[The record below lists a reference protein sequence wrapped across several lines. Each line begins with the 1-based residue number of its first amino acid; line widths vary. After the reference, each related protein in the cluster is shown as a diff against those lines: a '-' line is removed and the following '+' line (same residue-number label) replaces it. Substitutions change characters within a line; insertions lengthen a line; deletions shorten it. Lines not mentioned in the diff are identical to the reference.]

1 MKQRTKR
8 KMVWTLAPIALLSGG
23 AALAQQ
29 APSATGAAPTEVQEQ
44 QMERIV
50 VTATKR
56 STLLQETPIAVTA
69 YSQVTLDNAGV
80 KDLTSLQVMV
90 PNLVVEQH
98 GDSGGVHVFMRGV
111 GSTNHT
117 EIGDPAVAFHVDGVY
132 SPRPQGATVLMYDLD
147 HVEVARGPQGTLS
160 GRNATAGSINLETA
174 KPRFDKFSGN
184 ASAVVGDYNRI
195 GMTTALN
202 IPLSDELALRIA
214 AISDRHDGYIAF
226 QPRSNV
232 VSGQRKYMA
241 GDQLGARITAAWRPS
256 ANFDLL
262 AAAEYYR
269 DNGTG
274 NVALM
279 QRPRAGQDI
288 YSAQIDTPG
297 ALDQSSVTYRT
308 RMNYRPNDALELSY
322 IGSVSQL
329 KRTNASDN
337 DAGVLPGFKQ
347 EHRTEWSK
355 FDNYTHELQL
365 KSADEAARLQWIVGG
380 FMIHEDNSIRFDIDI
395 SSSAVPAG
403 LGPIVVHP
411 TQPND
416 TAWAMSFIQPKRTLD
431 SKAVFG
437 QTSYALNKDFKLTGG
452 ARYTVEQKDDTGG
465 RNWVCPNFGSTIGTG
480 GHLIGAGGPVTA
492 ATCASSFAPGTW
504 PGGGDNS
511 ATSPEE
517 SSATYLGRLEYAFSK
532 DVNGY
537 ASVSTGFK
545 SGGFGDG
552 GRFYKPEYITN
563 YELGLKSEWFN
574 RALTFNVSAFMMKYK
589 DMQVSSVERL
599 PNGQQQVVTG
609 NAARSSINGVE
620 TEFNWRISKQDRLM
634 GNANWLDAT
643 YGDFE
648 TCDSVYQNCATQSIN
663 LKGNK
668 LRHAPTFSLTAAY
681 EHDFALANGKLTPRL
696 SMHYQT
702 KSFVSEFNTTPGA
715 ATLAGSFAD
724 AREQKAYGTLDAALR
739 YETNNKKWLAEVFV
753 MNATDEAV
761 KTDANWVAAG
771 TPGQTWVGFYNAP
784 RTMGVRIATKF

>member
-1 MKQRTKR
+1 MKHSTKR
-8 KMVWTLAPIALLSGG
+8 KMVWTLAPFAILSAGG
-23 AALAQQ
+23 AFAQQ
-29 APSATGAAPTEVQEQ
+29 SAPVQGESDQ
-44 QMERIV
+44 VERIV

-56 STLLQETPIAVTA
+56 ATLLQDTPLAVTA
-69 YSQVTLDNAGV
+69 FSQATLDNAGV
-80 KDLTSLQVMV
+80 VDLTSLQVMV

-160 GRNATAGSINLETA
+160 GRNATAGSVNLETA
-174 KPRFDKFSGN
+174 KPRFDKFGGN
-184 ASAVVGDYNRI
+184 AQFIAGQYNRI
-195 GMTTALN
+195 GMSTAVN
-202 IPLSDELALRIA
+202 VPLSDTLAVRVA
-214 AISDRHDGYIAF
+214 AISEKHDGYVDF

-241 GDQLGARITAAWRPS
+241 GDQLGVRAS
-256 ANFDLL
+256 AKWHPTDRFDALG
-262 AAAEYYR
+262 AIEYYR

-279 QRPRAGQDI
+279 QRPRAGQPL
-288 YSAQIDTPG
+288 YSALIDTPG
-297 ALDQSSVTYRT
+297 ALAQSNVSYRT
-308 RMNYRPNDALELSY
+308 RLNYRPTDAVELSY
-322 IGSVSQL
+322 IGSASQL

-355 FDNYTHELQL
+355 FDNYTHELQF
-365 KSADEAARLQWIVGG
+365 KSNDEKAPFQWLIGG

-395 SSSAVPAG
+395 SQTAVTPG
-403 LGPIVVHP
+403 VGPIVVHP
-411 TQPND
+411 TLPGD
-416 TAWAMSFIQPKRTLD
+416 TAWAMSFIQPNRTLD

-437 QTSYALNKDFKLTGG
+437 QATFALSDSFKLTGG
-452 ARYTVEQKDDTGG
+452 MRHTREQKEDKGG
-465 RNWVCPNFGSTIGTG
+465 RNWVCPNFGSTVGTG
-480 GHLIGAGGPVTA
+480 GHLIGAGGPVNA
-492 ATCASSFAPGTW
+492 QSCGSAYAPGTW

-511 ATSPEE
+511 AISPVD
-517 SSATYLGRLEYAFSK
+517 SATTFLARAEYMMSR

-552 GRFYKPEYITN
+552 GRFFKPEFITN

-574 RALTFNVSAFMMKYK
+574 RALTFNVSAFAMKYK

-599 PNGQQQVVTG
+599 QNGQQQVVTG

-620 TEFNWRISKQDRLM
+620 TEFNWRIGRSDRLM

-643 YGDFE
+643 YGDFI
-648 TCDSVYQNCATQSIN
+648 TCDSSYMDCNTQSIN

-668 LRHAPTFSLTAAY
+668 LRHAPTFSMTAAY
-681 EHDFALANGKLTPRL
+681 EHDFAIGDGKLTPRA
-696 SMHYQT
+696 SVHYQT
-702 KSFVSEFNTTPGA
+702 KSYISEFNTTPGPA
-715 ATLAGSFAD
+715 QLAGSFAD
-724 AREQKAYGTLDAALR
+724 AREQKAYSTLDLALR
-739 YETNNKKWLAEVFV
+739 YEAAGRKWLAEVFV

-771 TPGQTWVGFYNAP
+771 TPGQTWVAFYNPP
-784 RTMGVRIATKF
+784 RTAGVRISAKF

>member
-1 MKQRTKR
+1 MKHSTKR
-8 KMVWTLAPIALLSGG
+8 TMAWTLAPFAILSAGG
-23 AALAQQ
+23 AFAQQ
-29 APSATGAAPTEVQEQ
+29 TAPAPVQGEAD
-44 QMERIV
+44 QMERII

-56 STLLQETPIAVTA
+56 GTLLQDTPLAVTA
-69 YSQVTLDNAGV
+69 YTQATLDNAGV
-80 KDLTSLQVMV
+80 NDLTSLQVMV

-160 GRNATAGSINLETA
+160 GRNATAGSVNLETA
-174 KPRFDKFSGN
+174 KPRFDKFGGS
-184 ASAVVGDYNRI
+184 ASFIAGQYNRI
-195 GMTTALN
+195 GMTTAIN
-202 IPLSDELALRIA
+202 VPVSDKLAVRVA
-214 AISDRHDGYIAF
+214 AISEKHDGYVDF

-241 GDQLGARITAAWRPS
+241 GDQLGVRTSALWRPTD
-256 ANFDLL
+256 NFDALG
-262 AAAEYYR
+262 AIEYYR

-279 QRPRAGQDI
+279 QRPRAGQKL
-288 YSAQIDTPG
+288 YSALIDTPG
-297 ALDQSSVTYRT
+297 ALAQSNVTYRT
-308 RMNYRPNDALELSY
+308 RLNYRPSDALELSY
-322 IGSVSQL
+322 IGSASQL

-355 FDNYTHELQL
+355 FDNYTHELQF
-365 KSADEAARLQWIVGG
+365 KSTDASSPFQWLVGA

-395 SSSAVPAG
+395 SQTAVTPG
-403 LGPIVVHP
+403 VGPIVVHP
-411 TQPND
+411 TLPGD

-437 QTSYALNKDFKLTGG
+437 QATFALTDSFKLTGG
-452 ARYTVEQKDDTGG
+452 LRHTREQKEDIGG
-465 RNWVCPNFGSTIGTG
+465 RNWVCPDFGATIGTG
-480 GHLIGAGGPVTA
+480 GHLIGAGGPVNA
-492 ATCASSFAPGTW
+492 QSCGSAYAPGTW

-511 ATSPEE
+511 AVSPTD
-517 SSATYLGRLEYAFSK
+517 SATTFLARAEYMMSR

-552 GRFYKPEYITN
+552 GRFFKPEYITN

-574 RALTFNVSAFMMKYK
+574 RALTFNVSAFAMKYK

-599 PNGQQQVVTG
+599 QNGQQQVVTG

-620 TEFNWRISKQDRLM
+620 TEFNWRIGRNDRLM

-643 YGDFE
+643 YGDFV
-648 TCDSVYQNCATQSIN
+648 TCDSSYQDCNTQSIN

-668 LRHAPTFSLTAAY
+668 LRHAPTFSMTAAY
-681 EHDFALANGKLTPRL
+681 EHDFAIGEGKLTPRA
-696 SMHYQT
+696 SVHYQT
-702 KSFVSEFNTTPGA
+702 KSYVSEFNTTPGPA
-715 ATLAGSFAD
+715 QLAGSFAD
-724 AREQKAYGTLDAALR
+724 AREQKAYSTLDLALR
-739 YETNNKKWLAEVFV
+739 YEAAGRKWLAEVFV

-771 TPGQTWVGFYNAP
+771 TAGQTWVGFYNPP
-784 RTMGVRIATKF
+784 RTAGIRVSAKF